1 MGLQYRK
8 SKMTLNFLEDKPEVY
23 KASQINYPAV
33 TFKQL
38 VNECSN
44 SCGVNPSQTQAVV
57 TALID
62 RLVHYMEIGHPVKMG
77 DFGSFKP
84 SFRAR
89 CAKNIEDVTART
101 VTKKIIR
108 FYPGKSFRDMLT
120 EMTVDG
126 AAVVLDDEE

>member
-8 SKMTLNFLEDKPEVY
+8 RKMILNFLEEKPEVY

-33 TFKQL
+33 SFKQL

-84 SFRAR
+84 AFRSK
-89 CAKNIEDVTART
+89 CTTKIDKVTADT

-108 FYPGKSFRDMLT
+108 FYPGKAFREMLT
-120 EMTVDG
+120 EMTIDG
-126 AAVVLDDEE
+126 AAVALDDEE